1 MFKLNNKLQE
11 DTFFIKDLKLSKLLL
26 MNNKNYP
33 WLILVPRLS
42 NITEIFHL
50 NQDQYND
57 LNKEIKI
64 ISKISNDFFNAD
76 KMNIATLGNV
86 VSQLH
91 IHIIARYKNDNS
103 FPSPVWIDK
112 EIIPYNKDE
121 AQNIIKN
128 LEKFYLTIFI

>member
-1 MFKLNNKLQE
+1 MFTLDNKLQE

-26 MNNKNYP
+26 VNNKNYP
-33 WLILVPRLS
+33 WLILVPRLD
-42 NITEIFHL
+42 NVTEIFHL

-57 LNKEIKI
+57 LNDEIYL
-64 ISKISNDFFNAD
+64 ISKISNNFFNAD

-91 IHIIARYKNDNS
+91 IHIISRYKNDNS

-112 EIIPYNKDE
+112 KVSPYSKEE
-121 AQNIIKN
+121 AENIIKN
-128 LEKFYLTIFI
+128 INLVLA